1 MIRWDQV
8 RGQVSGMKMGAWVS
22 LVKSQLVE
30 DEGKAGLKM
39 KRERGSAGRQIDR
52 GFVSEKVAL
61 TNDLSGQGIFRAS
74 GRQRQRV

>member
-1 MIRWDQV
+1 M

-39 KRERGSAGRQIDR
+39 KREGEVLVGRSI
-52 GFVSEKVAL
+52 VASSQKGCL
-61 TNDLSGQGIFRAS
+61 DK
-74 GRQRQRV
+74 